1 MGVSA
6 LIDKL
11 DLQETIRQ
19 KARIYFNKEQK
30 RMQERGEKRKT
41 RI

>member
-1 MGVSA
+1 MEQAQVVTQ

-19 KARIYFNKEQK
+19 KARIYFKKEQK
-30 RMQERGEKRKT
+30 RLE
-41 RI
+41 